1 MPEPTGEQPPPARA
15 EAGSRPRGRP
25 PDSIALTEETSGTIL
40 AYMRAGAFDY
50 VAAEAAGVP
59 ARTFYDWIA
68 RGEGRHPSRPPT
80 RRLRAFAQAVRTA
93 RAEARLAAEVRVH
106 RDRPQYWLAHAA
118 RSKPDR
124 EGWTDPPPS
133 EQESTGLLESI
144 VRSLDEQDRREGRV
158 RRSD

>member
-15 EAGSRPRGRP
+15 ESGARPRGRP
-25 PDSIALTEETSGTIL
+25 PGSLSLDEETSQTIL
-40 AYMRAGAFDY
+40 AYIRAGAFDH

-59 ARTFYDWIA
+59 ARTFYDWMT

-80 RRLRAFAQAVRTA
+80 RQLRAFAQAVRTA
-93 RAEARLAAEVRVH
+93 RAEARVAAEVRVH
-106 RDRPQYWLAHAA
+106 RERPAYWLAHAA

-124 EGWTDPPPS
+124 EGWTDPPVS
-133 EQESTGLLESI
+133 EQESMGFLEGI
-144 VRSLDEQDRREGRV
+144 VRSLGEQDRREGRV